1 MEEKIFAFIK
11 AQAEAEEKGE
21 HEFVCPLCGGSAHF
35 GRDKQCKHLHT
46 GCDDCG
52 IMIME

>member
-1 MEEKIFAFIK
+1 MVDGILTFLE
-11 AQAEAEEKGE
+11 AQKEAEEKGE
-21 HEFVCPLCGGSAHF
+21 HEFVCPLCGGVAHW
-35 GRDKQCKHLHT
+35 GRDKHCKHLHT